1 MTDYFKHQIIT
12 YMGNKRKF
20 LPYINELINF
30 IEKELDYIPSIAEG
44 FSGSGIVARLFKTRT
59 DTLYVNDMAGYSSTL
74 NQCYLETPTK
84 ELQQKNKV
92 LYR

>member
-30 IEKELDYIPSIAEG
+30 IAKELNYTPSIAEG
-44 FSGSGIVARLFKTRT
+44 FQDQVL
-59 DTLYVNDMAGYSSTL
+59 LHGYL
-74 NQCYLETPTK
+74 K
-84 ELQQKNKV
+84 HELIS
-92 LYR
+92 YM